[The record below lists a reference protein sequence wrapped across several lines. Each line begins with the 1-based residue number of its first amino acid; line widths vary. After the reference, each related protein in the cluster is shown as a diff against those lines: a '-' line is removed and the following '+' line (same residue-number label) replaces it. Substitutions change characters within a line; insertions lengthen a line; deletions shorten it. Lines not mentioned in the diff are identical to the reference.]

1 MMPDGGLRFSNLLPD
16 DLFAIERQASQ
27 STVLGMASEVSREEA
42 EAIAAQ
48 RIAWT
53 ARDGM
58 GRIIAC
64 FGINEPF
71 ENGQQGFAWSILA
84 EGIGAAHLQL
94 TRFCRLQVVG
104 SGLGRVDLMAKAADV
119 EHILAS
125 RPELDSGMAV
135 AVAMCRPS
143 RECRWAELLG
153 FRPAHVMRRYGPNC
167 ETFMLFEWFGP
178 LASASAVRM
187 DEAA

>member
-1 MMPDGGLRFSNLLPD
+1 MPDALRFSTLLPD
-16 DLFAIERQASQ
+16 DLFAIERQSSQ
-27 STVLGMASEVSREEA
+27 STVLGFAAELSSEEA

-48 RIAWT
+48 RIAWA
-53 ARDGM
+53 ARDEN

-84 EGIGAAHLQL
+84 DGIGAAHLQL
-94 TRFCRLQVVG
+94 TRFCRSQVTG
-104 SGLGRVDLMAKAADV
+104 SGLSRVDLMAKAADV
-119 EHILAS
+119 EHILAQ

-143 RECRWAELLG
+143 PECRWAQLLG
-153 FRPAHVMRRYGPNC
+153 FTPAHVLRRYGPAC

-178 LASASAVRM
+178 AVSAAALLLE
-187 DEAA
+187 EAA